1 MDKIKVIK
9 YFGGVRAAARALD
22 YSASYVSSWP
32 EVLPNNVQHRVQV
45 FTNGH
50 FRSSDSGCA
59 VRHCKL

>member
-1 MDKIKVIK
+1 MDKIKVSE
-9 YFGGVRAAARALD
+9 YFAGVRAAARALE
-22 YSASYVSSWP
+22 YSGSYVSGWR

-50 FRSSDSGCA
+50 LKSGDSGCA